1 MLKFV
6 EFNKTPAGIAASLEK
21 HKSKS
26 LFGIESKKSAQRE
39 KEQSHLPLFRLVVWQ
54 TQIVPTWT

>member
-39 KEQSHLPLFRLVVWQ
+39 KEQSHLPLFRLVV
-54 TQIVPTWT
+54 